1 MAFVGGYVV
10 VAFVSMSLRFGSLL
24 KPTIGFC
31 GRENPSHHT
40 CDGHQLQPFKPE
52 HQGNYPQKLEHNFQQ
67 S

>member
-31 GRENPSHHT
+31 GKS
-40 CDGHQLQPFKPE
+40 G
-52 HQGNYPQKLEHNFQQ
+52 PQSGLLEIMFQFLWII
-67 S
+67 SLMFGFEGL